1 MKIYSEQSLADFKF
15 WSGAE
20 TTAQRIWEEQGS
32 EGFDQLEAIL
42 EDLYPDGID
51 ETDLN
56 DLLWFDA
63 DTVYE
68 WLGIE
73 DEEEDDDEDDEDT
86 DDDGEEDEEDDEEE
100 ETEPANDYVINV
112 GDSWDDL
119 APHDAFATKEIAIS
133 MAKAMSKAQHD
144 KCVEVVYSP
153 CDDVDTN
160 EIIWR
165 NQN

>member
-1 MKIYSEQSLADFKF
+1 MKIYTEQSLANFKF

-20 TTAQRIWEEQGS
+20 TTAQRIWEKQGS

-73 DEEEDDDEDDEDT
+73 DEDDEDADDED
-86 DDDGEEDEEDDEEE
+86 GEDNEEE

-119 APHDAFATKEIAIS
+119 TPKETFSTEQDAIS
-133 MAKAMSKAQHD
+133 TAKTMSQVLPD
-144 KCVEVVYSP
+144 KCIEVVYSP
-153 CDDVDTN
+153 CNDVDTN
-160 EIIWR
+160 ELIWR
-165 NQN
+165 KPN

>member
-1 MKIYSEQSLADFKF
+1 MKIYTEQSLADFKF

-68 WLGIE
+68 WLGID
-73 DEEEDDDEDDEDT
+73 DEEEENEEDD
-86 DDDGEEDEEDDEEE
+86 DDEEE
-100 ETEPANDYVINV
+100 ETEPTNDYVINV

-119 APHDAFATKEIAIS
+119 TPQQTFSTEQAAIS
-133 MAKAMSKAQHD
+133 AAKALHD

-153 CDDVDTN
+153 CDDIDTD

-165 NQN
+165 KPN

>member
-1 MKIYSEQSLADFKF
+1 MKIYKDESLRGFEF

-20 TTAQRIWEEQGS
+20 NTAQRIWKEQGS

-73 DEEEDDDEDDEDT
+73 DEEDEDEDDED
-86 DDDGEEDEEDDEEE
+86 EEDNEEE

-119 APHDAFATKEIAIS
+119 TPKETFSTEQDAIS
-133 MAKAMSKAQHD
+133 TAKTMSQVLPD
-144 KCVEVVYSP
+144 KCIEVVYSP
-153 CDDVDTN
+153 CNDVDTD

-165 NQN
+165 KPN

>member
-1 MKIYSEQSLADFKF
+1 MKIYTEQSLADFKF

-73 DEEEDDDEDDEDT
+73 DEEDEDDDDEDA
-86 DDDGEEDEEDDEEE
+86 DDDDDEE
-100 ETEPANDYVINV
+100 ETEPTNDYVINV

-119 APHDAFATKEIAIS
+119 TPKETFSTEQDAIS
-133 MAKAMSKAQHD
+133 TAKTMSQVLPD
-144 KCVEVVYSP
+144 KCIEVVYSP
-153 CDDVDTN
+153 CNDVDTN
-160 EIIWR
+160 ELIWR
-165 NQN
+165 KPN

>member
-1 MKIYSEQSLADFKF
+1 MKIYTEQSLADFKF

-68 WLGIE
+68 WLGIG
-73 DEEEDDDEDDEDT
+73 DEEEDE
-86 DDDGEEDEEDDEEE
+86 GEDEEDEDE
-100 ETEPANDYVINV
+100 ETEPTNDYVINV
-112 GDSWDDL
+112 GDSWDNL
-119 APHDAFATKEIAIS
+119 TPQQTFSTEQAAIS
-133 MAKAMSKAQHD
+133 TAKSMSQVLPD
-144 KCVEVVYSP
+144 KCIEVVYSP

-165 NQN
+165 KPN

>member
-1 MKIYSEQSLADFKF
+1 MKIYTEQSLADFKF

-73 DEEEDDDEDDEDT
+73 DEEDEDENDEDT

-119 APHDAFATKEIAIS
+119 TPQQTFAAKQVAIS
-133 MAKAMSKAQHD
+133 IAKAMSKAQHD

>member
-1 MKIYSEQSLADFKF
+1 MKIYTEQSLANFKF

-68 WLGIE
+68 WLGID
-73 DEEEDDDEDDEDT
+73 DEE
-86 DDDGEEDEEDDEEE
+86 EEDEEDDDDEEE
-100 ETEPANDYVINV
+100 ETEPTNDYVINV

-119 APHDAFATKEIAIS
+119 TPQQTFSTEQAAIS
-133 MAKAMSKAQHD
+133 AAKALHD

-153 CDDVDTN
+153 CDDVDTD

-165 NQN
+165 KPN

>member
-1 MKIYSEQSLADFKF
+1 MKIYTEQSLADFKF

-68 WLGIE
+68 WLGID
-73 DEEEDDDEDDEDT
+73 DEE
-86 DDDGEEDEEDDEEE
+86 EEDEEDDDDEEE
-100 ETEPANDYVINV
+100 ETEPTNDYVINV

-119 APHDAFATKEIAIS
+119 TPQQTFSTEQAAIS
-133 MAKAMSKAQHD
+133 AAKALHD
-144 KCVEVVYSP
+144 KCVEDVYRP
-153 CDDVDTN
+153 CNDVDTD

-165 NQN
+165 NKN

>member
-1 MKIYSEQSLADFKF
+1 MKIYTEQSLADFKF

-73 DEEEDDDEDDEDT
+73 DEEDEDEDDEDA
-86 DDDGEEDEEDDEEE
+86 DDDGEEE
-100 ETEPANDYVINV
+100 ETEPTNDYVINV

-119 APHDAFATKEIAIS
+119 TPQQTFSTEQAAIS
-133 MAKAMSKAQHD
+133 AAKALHD

-153 CDDVDTN
+153 CNDVDTD

-165 NQN
+165 NKN

>member
-1 MKIYSEQSLADFKF
+1 MKIYTEQSLADFKF

-68 WLGIE
+68 WLGID
-73 DEEEDDDEDDEDT
+73 DEEEGDDEDDDED
-86 DDDGEEDEEDDEEE
+86 EDDEEE
-100 ETEPANDYVINV
+100 ETEPTNDYVINV

-119 APHDAFATKEIAIS
+119 TPQQTFSTEQAAIS
-133 MAKAMSKAQHD
+133 AAKALHD

-153 CDDVDTN
+153 CNDVDTN
-160 EIIWR
+160 ELIWR
-165 NQN
+165 KPN

>member
-32 EGFDQLEAIL
+32 EGFDQLEEIL

-73 DEEEDDDEDDEDT
+73 DEEEDDDEDDED
-86 DDDGEEDEEDDEEE
+86 DEEE

-119 APHDAFATKEIAIS
+119 TPQQTFAAKQVAIS
-133 MAKAMSKAQHD
+133 IAKAMSKAQHD

>member
-1 MKIYSEQSLADFKF
+1 MKIYTEQSLADFKF

-73 DEEEDDDEDDEDT
+73 DEEDEDEDDD
-86 DDDGEEDEEDDEEE
+86 DDEEE
-100 ETEPANDYVINV
+100 ETEPTNDYVINV

-119 APHDAFATKEIAIS
+119 TPQQTFSTKQAAIS
-133 MAKAMSKAQHD
+133 AAKALHD

-153 CDDVDTN
+153 CNDVDTD

-165 NQN
+165 NKN

>member
-1 MKIYSEQSLADFKF
+1 MKIITEQSLADFKF

-20 TTAQRIWEEQGS
+20 NTAQRIWEEQGS

-73 DEEEDDDEDDEDT
+73 DEEDEDEDDEDA
-86 DDDGEEDEEDDEEE
+86 DDDDEDEEE
-100 ETEPANDYVINV
+100 ETEPTNDYVINV

-119 APHDAFATKEIAIS
+119 TPQQTFSTEQDAIS
-133 MAKAMSKAQHD
+133 TAQTMSKVLHD
-144 KCVEVVYSP
+144 KCIEVVYSP
-153 CDDVDTN
+153 CDDVDTD

-165 NQN
+165 NKN

>member
-1 MKIYSEQSLADFKF
+1 MKIYKDESLRGFEW
-15 WSGAE
+15 WSGAVA
-20 TTAQRIWEEQGS
+20 TADRIWEEQGS

-73 DEEEDDDEDDEDT
+73 DEEDEDEDDENA
-86 DDDGEEDEEDDEEE
+86 DDDGEDNEEE
-100 ETEPANDYVINV
+100 GVAE
-112 GDSWDDL
+112 
-119 APHDAFATKEIAIS
+119 
-133 MAKAMSKAQHD
+133 
-144 KCVEVVYSP
+144 
-153 CDDVDTN
+153 
-160 EIIWR
+160 
-165 NQN
+165 

>member
-1 MKIYSEQSLADFKF
+1 MKIYKDESLADFKF

-68 WLGIE
+68 WLGIG
-73 DEEEDDDEDDEDT
+73 DEEEDE
-86 DDDGEEDEEDDEEE
+86 GEDEEDEDE
-100 ETEPANDYVINV
+100 ETEPTNDYVINV
-112 GDSWDDL
+112 GDSWDNL
-119 APHDAFATKEIAIS
+119 TPQQTFSTEQAAIS
-133 MAKAMSKAQHD
+133 TAKAMLD

-165 NQN
+165 KPN

>member
-1 MKIYSEQSLADFKF
+1 MKIYTEQSLADFKF

-73 DEEEDDDEDDEDT
+73 DEEE
-86 DDDGEEDEEDDEEE
+86 EDEENDDDEEE
-100 ETEPANDYVINV
+100 ETEPTNDYVINV

-119 APHDAFATKEIAIS
+119 TPQQTFSTEQAAIS
-133 MAKAMSKAQHD
+133 AAKALHD

-153 CDDVDTN
+153 CDDVDTD

-165 NQN
+165 NKN

>member
-1 MKIYSEQSLADFKF
+1 MKIYKDESLRGFEF

-20 TTAQRIWEEQGS
+20 NTAQRIWEEQGS

-68 WLGIE
+68 WLGIGNKE
-73 DEEEDDDEDDEDT
+73 DEEA
-86 DDDGEEDEEDDEEE
+86 DEEE
-100 ETEPANDYVINV
+100 ED
-112 GDSWDDL
+112 
-119 APHDAFATKEIAIS
+119 
-133 MAKAMSKAQHD
+133 
-144 KCVEVVYSP
+144 
-153 CDDVDTN
+153 
-160 EIIWR
+160 
-165 NQN
+165 

>member
-1 MKIYSEQSLADFKF
+1 MKIYKEESLSNFEW

-20 TTAQRIWEEQGS
+20 DTAQRIWEERGT
-32 EGFDQLEAIL
+32 EGWNELEAIL
-42 EDLYPDGID
+42 EDAYPDGMD
-51 ETDLN
+51 ETELN

-63 DTVYE
+63 DAVFE
-68 WLGIE
+68 WLGIG
-73 DEEEDDDEDDEDT
+73 D
-86 DDDGEEDEEDDEEE
+86 EEDEEEE
-100 ETEPANDYVINV
+100 ETEPTNDYVINV

-119 APHDAFATKEIAIS
+119 TPQQTFSTEQAAIS
-133 MAKAMSKAQHD
+133 TAKALPD

-165 NQN
+165 N

>member
-20 TTAQRIWEEQGS
+20 TTAQRIWEAQGS

-68 WLGIE
+68 WLGID
-73 DEEEDDDEDDEDT
+73 DEE
-86 DDDGEEDEEDDEEE
+86 EEDEEDDDDEEE
-100 ETEPANDYVINV
+100 EIEPTNDYVINV

-119 APHDAFATKEIAIS
+119 TPQQTFSTKQAAIS
-133 MAKAMSKAQHD
+133 AAKALHD

-153 CDDVDTN
+153 CNDVDTN
-160 EIIWR
+160 ELIWR
-165 NQN
+165 KPN

>member
-1 MKIYSEQSLADFKF
+1 MKIYTEQSLADFKF

-68 WLGIE
+68 WLGID
-73 DEEEDDDEDDEDT
+73 DEE
-86 DDDGEEDEEDDEEE
+86 EEDEEDDDDEEE
-100 ETEPANDYVINV
+100 ETEPTNDYVINV

-119 APHDAFATKEIAIS
+119 TPQQTFSTEQAAIS
-133 MAKAMSKAQHD
+133 AAKALHD

-153 CDDVDTN
+153 CNDVDTN
-160 EIIWR
+160 ELIWR
-165 NQN
+165 KPN

>member
-1 MKIYSEQSLADFKF
+1 MKIYSEQSLANFKF

-20 TTAQRIWEEQGS
+20 NTAQRIWDEQGS

-56 DLLWFDA
+56 DLLWFDT

-73 DEEEDDDEDDEDT
+73 DEEEDDDED
-86 DDDGEEDEEDDEEE
+86 EDDEEE
-100 ETEPANDYVINV
+100 EDAEEEETEPTNDYVINV

-119 APHDAFATKEIAIS
+119 TPQQTFSTEQDAIS
-133 MAKAMSKAQHD
+133 TAETMSKVLHD

>member
-20 TTAQRIWEEQGS
+20 DTAQRIWEEQGS

-63 DTVYE
+63 KTVYE
-68 WLGIE
+68 WLGIDDEEEE
-73 DEEEDDDEDDEDT
+73 DEED
-86 DDDGEEDEEDDEEE
+86 EDDEEE
-100 ETEPANDYVINV
+100 ETEPTNDYVINV

-119 APHDAFATKEIAIS
+119 TPQQTFSTKQAAIS
-133 MAKAMSKAQHD
+133 AAKALHD

-153 CDDVDTN
+153 CNDVDTN
-160 EIIWR
+160 ELIWR
-165 NQN
+165 KPN

>member
-1 MKIYSEQSLADFKF
+1 MKIYKEESLADFKF

-73 DEEEDDDEDDEDT
+73 DEEEDDDED
-86 DDDGEEDEEDDEEE
+86 EDDEEE
-100 ETEPANDYVINV
+100 ETEPTNDYVINV

-119 APHDAFATKEIAIS
+119 TPQQTFSTKQAAIS
-133 MAKAMSKAQHD
+133 AAKVLHD

>member
-1 MKIYSEQSLADFKF
+1 MKIYTEQSLADFKF

-73 DEEEDDDEDDEDT
+73 DEEDEDAD
-86 DDDGEEDEEDDEEE
+86 EDEEDNEEE

-119 APHDAFATKEIAIS
+119 TPKETFSTEQDAIS
-133 MAKAMSKAQHD
+133 TAKTMSQVLPD
-144 KCVEVVYSP
+144 KCIEVVYSP
-153 CDDVDTN
+153 CNDVDTN

-165 NQN
+165 KPN